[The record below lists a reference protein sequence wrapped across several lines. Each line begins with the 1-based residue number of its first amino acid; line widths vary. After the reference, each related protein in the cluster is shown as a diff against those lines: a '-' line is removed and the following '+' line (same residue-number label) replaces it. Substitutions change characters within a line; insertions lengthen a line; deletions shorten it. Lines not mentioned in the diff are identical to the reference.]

1 MPRYT
6 SLSDLASQEI
16 VDAHVTENGK
26 TILQSSS
33 SELPYILHLANEID
47 CKSSYV
53 ANTGIIENG
62 CEYTVTLEK

>member
-16 VDAHVTENGK
+16 VDGHVTENGK
-26 TILQSSS
+26 AILQASS
-33 SELPYILHLANEID
+33 SELPYILNLADEID

-62 CEYTVTLEK
+62 CEYTVTIEE